1 MAVSRKAMTEG
12 IRTSIILCAL
22 IDAALQSLSQKSK
35 IFASSLYTR
44 EPGCSRTGGFF
55 DGSRKYQGIAMPV
68 CALAPID
75 MQFFDLGGCA
85 SPEYPAKLETFQRS
99 AQNGMPWIV
108 EKAENHFLRQK
119 GLDFLRKL
127 L

>member
-1 MAVSRKAMTEG
+1 MRTLGLRGSELAHSDNPSVMALRETAMTAPFTQG
-12 IRTSIILCAL
+12 SR
-22 IDAALQSLSQKSK
+22 
-35 IFASSLYTR
+35 
-44 EPGCSRTGGFF
+44 GCSRTSGFF

-68 CALAPID
+68 RALAPND
-75 MQFFDLGGCA
+75 MQFFDLGGCG
-85 SPEYPAKLETFQRS
+85 SSEYPAKLETFQRS
-99 AQNGMPWIV
+99 AQNGIPWIV

>member
-1 MAVSRKAMTEG
+1 MTDEGLASPSGRGAGGGEGDFCPLSRL
-12 IRTSIILCAL
+12 RRQLP
-22 IDAALQSLSQKSK
+22 QSGSQGGR
-35 IFASSLYTR
+35 IV
-44 EPGCSRTGGFF
+44 TGGNPRR
-55 DGSRKYQGIAMPV
+55 GPRQ
-68 CALAPID
+68 CALAPND
-75 MQFFDLGGCA
+75 TQFFGLGGCG

>member
-1 MAVSRKAMTEG
+1 MGTDCDRRESPEG
-12 IRTSIILCAL
+12 ATSV
-22 IDAALQSLSQKSK
+22 
-35 IFASSLYTR
+35 
-44 EPGCSRTGGFF
+44 RTGPH
-55 DGSRKYQGIAMPV
+55 RHAH
-68 CALAPID
+68 LA
-75 MQFFDLGGCA
+75 LGGCG